1 MTLLV
6 LPSRVFNRKESGLF
20 FTYSMIKLI
29 FANNYSFCLG
39 GPFFGRFYTAD
50 PNQRKKFESLHAV
63 LCSIFNLSSSSFP
76 DDHQFYYLQEINNCI
91 SAVKSNLVI
100 KPITDDNFLP
110 ILSLDYFER
119 SFISITRKFH
129 LTLNMA
135 DSNSFITIFLG
146 LGALVIIVIPVALLE
161 SLNIYSIN
169 NLLKSNVILALF
181 DSIFFSVILVGWQ
194 DMYRMG
200 RHLAL
205 PWFTN
210 DTLQYDLSSS
220 FLEVNSDDFS
230 TSHLSPASP
239 GPTSPYHTSSSIGE
253 AFPEKLVSSSN
264 SSIIKMF
271 FLIHVICLKCSLLYS
286 YFPCSLL

>member
-1 MTLLV
+1 MLIVPPFISIFTRYTFLISGRFLHPLHKHFGRKISFFFSMNSFSSSFLSSNNSYSFSFNDV
-6 LPSRVFNRKESGLF
+6 IGLAIEGFNRKESGLF

-29 FANNYSFCLG
+29 FANNYSLCLG

-110 ILSLDYFER
+110 ILPLDYFER

-135 DSNSFITIFLG
+135 DSNSFVTIFLG
-146 LGALVIIVIPVALLE
+146 LGA
-161 SLNIYSIN
+161 
-169 NLLKSNVILALF
+169 
-181 DSIFFSVILVGWQ
+181 
-194 DMYRMG
+194 
-200 RHLAL
+200 
-205 PWFTN
+205 
-210 DTLQYDLSSS
+210 
-220 FLEVNSDDFS
+220 
-230 TSHLSPASP
+230 
-239 GPTSPYHTSSSIGE
+239 
-253 AFPEKLVSSSN
+253 
-264 SSIIKMF
+264 
-271 FLIHVICLKCSLLYS
+271 
-286 YFPCSLL
+286 